1 MVSTAELCTA
11 PGDLLPVPKESL
23 SQEEVADVSKLPFAS
38 DSGHAVTEA
47 VRALFK
53 QLLAGS
59 LNDESDAFLSANNI
73 PVTK

>member
-1 MVSTAELCTA
+1 M
-11 PGDLLPVPKESL
+11 
-23 SQEEVADVSKLPFAS
+23 SKLPFAS